1 MANRWPIR
9 AAREVAWGVSE
20 SLIRSA
26 ATNGRGHDQMIEAL
40 PQGTMALHE
49 SSSTRGLVASEKGGF
64 STTRPYAYR
73 QRSAAT
79 THLTERC

>member
-26 ATNGRGHDQMIEAL
+26 ATNGRGHDQMIETL
-40 PQGTMALHE
+40 PQGTKALHE
-49 SSSTRGLVASEKGGF
+49 SSSTQGLVASEKGA
-64 STTRPYAYR
+64 SQR
-73 QRSAAT
+73 QRRT
-79 THLTERC
+79 LTDNDLLQRLI